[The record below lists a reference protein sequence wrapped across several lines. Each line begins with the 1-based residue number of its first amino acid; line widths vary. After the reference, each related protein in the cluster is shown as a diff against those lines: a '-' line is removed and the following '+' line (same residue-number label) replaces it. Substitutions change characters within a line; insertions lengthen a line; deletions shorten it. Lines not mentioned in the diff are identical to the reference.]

1 MTIQNVEFYFLAKTI
16 LVAFLLEQ
24 LQPSMDT
31 RSPAESL
38 EGLSNPSIAVLLD
51 TLTCFSRFPC
61 FTVRVLE
68 SASKLTTFPLMV
80 LDGHP
85 ANREADRNKEHAKDN
100 NNFIIQLVV
109 KG

>member
-16 LVAFLLEQ
+16 LDAFLLEQ

-38 EGLSNPSIAVLLD
+38 VGQSNPSMAVLLD

-68 SASKLTTFPLMV
+68 SASKLTTLPLMV

-85 ANREADRNKEHAKDN
+85 AKREADRNKEHARDN

>member
-1 MTIQNVEFYFLAKTI
+1 ML
-16 LVAFLLEQ
+16 AFLLEQ
-24 LQPSMDT
+24 LQPSIDT
-31 RSPAESL
+31 LSPAASL
-38 EGLSNPSIAVLLD
+38 VGHSNPSIAVLLE
-51 TLTCFSRFPC
+51 TFTCFSRFPC

-80 LDGHP
+80 FDGHP